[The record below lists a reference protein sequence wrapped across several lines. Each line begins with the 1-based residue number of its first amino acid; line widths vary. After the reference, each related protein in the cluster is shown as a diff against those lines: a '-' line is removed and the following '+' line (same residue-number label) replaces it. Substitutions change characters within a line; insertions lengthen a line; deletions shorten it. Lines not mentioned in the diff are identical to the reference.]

1 MQEQQFGWGNLHPSV
16 TVEGVIAEVEV
27 GTFVD
32 TLKALLHSRKVL
44 LAMAGVAQ
52 TLVAHY
58 FDIPAEVWAS
68 IDGLL
73 VVVIGA
79 IAHEDAAEKRGP
91 S

>member
-1 MQEQQFGWGNLHPSV
+1 MEEKGIDLDRFSEV
-16 TVEGVIAEVEV
+16 AVIQ
-27 GTFVD
+27 GQTFMD
-32 TLKALLHSRKVL
+32 TLMALLHSRKVL

-52 TLVAHY
+52 TLIAHY

-79 IAHEDAAEKRGP
+79 IAHEDAAEKRGG
-91 S
+91 